1 MTKKDYELLAD
12 TFYGLKEIASQNG
25 HITTFQMIVG
35 NLATKLE
42 IDNPL
47 FKRDLFFKACGVSA

>member
-12 TFYGLKEIASQNG
+12 TFYSLKEIASQNG
-25 HITTFQMIVG
+25 HIATFQMIVG